1 MSLIHLLESVIYGL
15 WTRRHPEWM
24 DTLWFNTVY
33 CSVSLAKERF
43 TAMIWIGVHVPIEL
57 PTVDHAN
64 DGQRQT
70 QRTKAADG
78 FTGTEM
84 VNGRLEKVP
93 SNTVAWTTFSNARS
107 CTNFLQIHII
117 VKQKHLQIKM
127 SKLNL
132 NMYLTSQCT
141 LAPIPVS

>member
-1 MSLIHLLESVIYGL
+1 MGYLPVTILPQVEYSVYFL
-15 WTRRHPEWM
+15 
-24 DTLWFNTVY
+24 
-33 CSVSLAKERF
+33 LAKERF

-84 VNGRLEKVP
+84 VNGRLDRCLITP
-93 SNTVAWTTFSNARS
+93 SHGPLS
-107 CTNFLQIHII
+107 LMQDH
-117 VKQKHLQIKM
+117 
-127 SKLNL
+127 
-132 NMYLTSQCT
+132 
-141 LAPIPVS
+141 APISCRSIL